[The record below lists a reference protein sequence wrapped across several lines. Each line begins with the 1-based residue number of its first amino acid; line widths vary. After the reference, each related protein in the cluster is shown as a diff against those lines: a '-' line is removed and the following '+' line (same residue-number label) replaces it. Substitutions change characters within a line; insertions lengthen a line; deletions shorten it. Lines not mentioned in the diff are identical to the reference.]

1 MEEAC
6 EAARATAERALLV
19 SGLSPIAR
27 RRFSVS
33 SDSGPA
39 RGEAETQP
47 LVSHFLKPAATGSMV
62 ELQCHRLWP
71 GGVRPR
77 LGPVPHF
84 LKPAA
89 RFSMMVAHHRGTE
102 PGTDQASRTSAPGR
116 KEA

>member
-39 RGEAETQP
+39 GGEAETQP

-71 GGVRPR
+71 GGVRSR

-89 RFSMMVAHHRGTE
+89 RFSMMVAHHRGS
-102 PGTDQASRTSAPGR
+102 ASSARSHRRAGH
-116 KEA
+116 ASDYG